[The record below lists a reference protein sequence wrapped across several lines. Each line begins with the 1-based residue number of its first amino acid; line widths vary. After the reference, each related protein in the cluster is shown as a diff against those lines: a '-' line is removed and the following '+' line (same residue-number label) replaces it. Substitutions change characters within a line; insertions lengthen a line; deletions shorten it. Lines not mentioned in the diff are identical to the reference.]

1 MRKIKIDNPQY
12 PHDILIYRVTT
23 KRTTDDGSDT
33 STVVDE
39 DDPFAESG
47 TTTEGGTTTT
57 ISEDKEIIYQGK
69 GMSYTDTTTT
79 GDGKVEENKR
89 KISIPVRYDKWQGKW
104 PLDGDTVEVT
114 MGNVKEKGTV
124 KDFEPDNF
132 RSVVYW
138 ELLRV

>member
-1 MRKIKIDNPQY
+1 MRKVKIDNPQY
-12 PHDILIYRVTT
+12 PHDILIYRVTQ
-23 KRTTDDGSDT
+23 KKTTTTGSD
-33 STVVDE
+33 SKTVDDE
-39 DDPFAESG
+39 DPFAETGTTEDSG
-47 TTTEGGTTTT
+47 TTTTV
-57 ISEDKEIIYQGK
+57 SEEKTIIYQGK
-69 GMSYTDTTTT
+69 GQSYTDTTTT
-79 GDGKVEENKR
+79 GDDKVENNKR
-89 KISIPVRYDKWQGKW
+89 KISIPVRYDKWKDVW

>member
-1 MRKIKIDNPQY
+1 MRKVKIDNPQY
-12 PHDILIYRVTT
+12 PHDILIYRVTQ
-23 KRTTDDGSDT
+23 KKTTTTGSD
-33 STVVDE
+33 SKTVDD
-39 DDPFAESG
+39 DDPFAETGTTEDSG
-47 TTTEGGTTTT
+47 TTTTV
-57 ISEDKEIIYQGK
+57 SEEKTIIYQGK
-69 GMSYTDTTTT
+69 GQSYTDTTTT
-79 GDGKVEENKR
+79 GDGKVENNKR
-89 KISIPVRYDKWQGKW
+89 KISIPVRYDKWKDVW

>member
-12 PHDILIYRVTT
+12 PHDILIYRVTQ
-23 KRTTDDGSDT
+23 KKTTTTGSD
-33 STVVDE
+33 SKTVDD
-39 DDPFAESG
+39 DDPFAETG
-47 TTTEGGTTTT
+47 TTTDNDTTTT
-57 ISEDKEIIYQGK
+57 VSEEKEIIYQGK
-69 GMSYTDTTTT
+69 GMSYTDTIST
-79 GDGKVEENKR
+79 GDGNVEDNKR
-89 KISIPVRYDKWQGKW
+89 KITIPVRYDKWQDKW

>member
-1 MRKIKIDNPQY
+1 MRKVKIDNPQF
-12 PHDILIYRVTT
+12 PHDILIYRVTQ
-23 KRTTDDGSDT
+23 KKTTTTGSD
-33 STVVDE
+33 SKTVDD
-39 DDPFAESG
+39 DDPFAETG
-47 TTTEGGTTTT
+47 TTTDNDTTTT
-57 ISEDKEIIYQGK
+57 VSEEKEIIYQGK

-79 GDGKVEENKR
+79 GDGKVEDNKR
-89 KISIPVRYDKWQGKW
+89 KISIPVRYDKWQDKW